1 MNTQLS
7 FDLPARAALGRD
19 DFFISPSNQIA
30 VSMIDKWTQWSSR
43 KLLLSGPEGAGKTHL
58 THVWA
63 TQSGA
68 TIIDATDLCEDA
80 VPNLSTGPVAVE
92 NIHIIAGCEAQQTAL
107 FYLHNLCL
115 ETDQSILFTGRGEPQ
130 HWLLTLPDL
139 ESRLRGTTLVQLHPP
154 DDALLR
160 AVLIKLF
167 SDRQLSP
174 SPELITYV
182 VRRID
187 RSFDA
192 AQKLVVALDALS
204 LGEQRPLSRRL
215 AARLLEPPQEN
226 LL

>member
-68 TIIDATDLCEDA
+68 TIIDATDLREDA

-92 NIHIIAGCEAQQTAL
+92 NIHIIAGCEAQQNAL

>member
-43 KLLLSGPEGAGKTHL
+43 KLLLSGPEGA
-58 THVWA
+58 
-63 TQSGA
+63 
-68 TIIDATDLCEDA
+68 

-115 ETDQSILFTGRGEPQ
+115 ETDQPILFTGRGEPQ

-139 ESRLRGTTLVQLHPP
+139 ESRLRGATLVQLHPP

>member
-63 TQSGA
+63 TQSDA
-68 TIIDATDLCEDA
+68 TIIDATDLREDA

-139 ESRLRGTTLVQLHPP
+139 ESRLRGTTLIQLHPP

-160 AVLIKLF
+160 ACLLYT
-167 SDRQLSP
+167 SP
-174 SPELITYV
+174 SP
-182 VRRID
+182 RD
-187 RSFDA
+187 
-192 AQKLVVALDALS
+192 
-204 LGEQRPLSRRL
+204 
-215 AARLLEPPQEN
+215 
-226 LL
+226 

>member
-1 MNTQLS
+1 MRPNTSSGASSISCHRVGQS
-7 FDLPARAALGRD
+7 FWDKRKSCDLARRD
-19 DFFISPSNQIA
+19 GTRCSSHFMISAESFA
-30 VSMIDKWTQWSSR
+30 VSLPIGVD
-43 KLLLSGPEGAGKTHL
+43 
-58 THVWA
+58 
-63 TQSGA
+63 
-68 TIIDATDLCEDA
+68 D
-80 VPNLSTGPVAVE
+80 LSTGPVAVE

-139 ESRLRGTTLVQLHPP
+139 ESRLRGTTLIQLHPP

>member
-63 TQSGA
+63 TQSDA
-68 TIIDATDLCEDA
+68 TIIDATDLREDA

-92 NIHIIAGCEAQQTAL
+92 NIHIIAGCEAQQNAL

-139 ESRLRGTTLVQLHPP
+139 ESRLRGTTLIQLHPP

>member
-63 TQSGA
+63 TQSDA
-68 TIIDATDLCEDA
+68 TIIDATDLREDA

-92 NIHIIAGCEAQQTAL
+92 NIHIIAGCEAQQNAL

>member
-115 ETDQSILFTGRGEPQ
+115 ETGQSILFTGRGEPQ

-139 ESRLRGTTLVQLHPP
+139 ESRLRGTCATPYT
-154 DDALLR
+154 
-160 AVLIKLF
+160 
-167 SDRQLSP
+167 DRRPGRQAKSQSGGQAACPNL
-174 SPELITYV
+174 PEP
-182 VRRID
+182 
-187 RSFDA
+187 
-192 AQKLVVALDALS
+192 AQACLPNVHKHA
-204 LGEQRPLSRRL
+204 
-215 AARLLEPPQEN
+215 
-226 LL
+226 